1 MIYSILSSRSGCLV
15 FLVGAL
21 FVFVCLFVSCGM
33 LLEMAGCPLVDT
45 QQP

>member
-1 MIYSILSSRSGCLV
+1 MITWLLSTRSGCLQAAV
-15 FLVGAL
+15 LLA